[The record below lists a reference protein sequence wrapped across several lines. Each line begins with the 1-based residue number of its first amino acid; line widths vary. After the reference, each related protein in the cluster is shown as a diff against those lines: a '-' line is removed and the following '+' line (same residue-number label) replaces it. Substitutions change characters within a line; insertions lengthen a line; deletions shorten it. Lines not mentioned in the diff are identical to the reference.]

1 LRAFR
6 FCRKF
11 MVMRRTLIA
20 SCLLVLATAS
30 STLAQSAKY
39 QPSEADIDAIYAPIQ
54 TLYVDLHEHPELSFH
69 EVQTAAKMA
78 QGLRSLGFDV
88 TTGVGGNGVV
98 GVLKNGAGPTVLIR
112 TDMDALPVLEKT
124 GLPYASTV
132 TTTDDSGHT
141 VPVMHA
147 CGHDLH
153 MSSWMGT
160 ATLLAKNKNR
170 WRGTVVMI
178 GQPAEERVAGAS
190 AMIKDGLLTRFPRP
204 NYAIAIH
211 DSPLLAAGT
220 VSVVPGYTAAN
231 SDSVEITVLGRG
243 GHGAA
248 PETTVDPIV
257 LAAKIILSLQ
267 TIVSRE
273 NNPQDPAVVTVGS
286 IQGGTKSNIIPD
298 TVVLKLSVRSYTD
311 QVRQHLLS
319 AIQRIAKGEALA
331 SGAPREPE
339 VKLVE
344 SVHATYNDPAVSE
357 RLTAALKKDLGEKNV
372 LPGEPIMGSEDF
384 SEFGRAGIPSVL
396 FWVGAADPAKLAE
409 AKAQGKPLPSLHSSL
424 FAPYVPDAI
433 KAAIR
438 AEATAAFEL
447 LGQP

>member
-1 LRAFR
+1 
-6 FCRKF
+6 
-11 MVMRRTLIA
+11 MRRTLIVT
-20 SCLLVLATAS
+20 CLLTLALAS
-30 STLAQSAKY
+30 SSLAQSAKY
-39 QPSEADIDAIYAPIQ
+39 QPSEQDVNAIYLPIE
-54 TLYVDLHEHPELSFH
+54 TLYLDLHEHPELSFH
-69 EVQTAAKMA
+69 ETQTAAKMA
-78 QGLRSLGFDV
+78 QGLRTLGFEV
-88 TTGVGGNGVV
+88 TAGVGGNGVV

-112 TDMDALPVLEKT
+112 TDMDALPVPEKT
-124 GLPYASTV
+124 GLAYASKV
-132 TTTDDSGHT
+132 TATDDSGHT

-178 GQPAEERVAGAS
+178 GQPAEERVAGAK
-190 AMIKDGLLTRFPRP
+190 AMIGDGLFTRFPKP

-211 DSPLLAAGT
+211 DSPLYPAGA
-220 VSVVPGYTAAN
+220 VAVVPGYTAAN
-231 SDSVEITVLGRG
+231 SDSVEINVFGRG

-273 NNPQDPAVVTVGS
+273 NNPLDPAVVTVGS

-298 TVVLKLSVRSYTD
+298 TVVLKLTVRSYKN
-311 QVRQHLLS
+311 QVREHLIS
-319 AIQRIAKGEALA
+319 AIERIAKGEALA

-339 VKLVE
+339 VKVTE
-344 SVHATYNDPAVSE
+344 SVHATYNDPAVSD
-357 RLTAALKKDLGEKNV
+357 RLSAALKRNLGDKNV
-372 LPGEPIMGSEDF
+372 LAGEPIMGAEDF
-384 SEFGRAGIPSVL
+384 SEFGRAGIPSVI
-396 FWVGAADPAKLAE
+396 FWVGAAEPAKLAE
-409 AKAQGKPLPSLHSSL
+409 AKAKGTTLPSLHSSL
-424 FAPYVPDAI
+424 FAPYIPDAI
-433 KAAIR
+433 KTAIR
-438 AEATAAFEL
+438 AESTAAFEL